1 GWRKNVQEKCTTNPT
16 EKQPG
21 SADFDDIFDAVQTLA
36 DDVTDLRREEA
47 ARARFANEQH
57 VEHDRATIEELALLR
72 AEVIVL
78 KLLMSSVARHVGEL
92 IIASREQPR
101 PEAKPATRR
110 TRRQWRRL

>member
-1 GWRKNVQEKCTTNPT
+1 MQEEYTTNPT
-16 EKQPG
+16 EKQPE
-21 SADFDDIFDAVQTLA
+21 SSDFDDIFDAVQTLA

-57 VEHDRATIEELALLR
+57 VEHDRATTDELASLR
-72 AEVIVL
+72 AEVIGL

-101 PEAKPATRR
+101 PEAKPAPKRP
-110 TRRQWRRL
+110 RRQWRKL